1 MRVQYSGA
9 NNKLVGRLLEDG
21 IIGSDQAEK
30 ISSLD
35 YASQIRLLWETE
47 SVDQE
52 ALARTLARTLYL
64 PYISGDEISA
74 GEEVHSLLGLFDGE
88 SAPLLP
94 LSKVNDAILIA
105 VSDPFDLELKDRLEA
120 LTGEHVELVIASP
133 QAIRRVLHESA
144 GVVNRL
150 DSISRDAI
158 DKHTFGSRSVN
169 DEHLNI
175 DENSAPIVKLVNT
188 LLREAVAKKASD
200 IHIEN
205 HMDKTVFRYRI
216 DGVLRPAME
225 PLERIYQE
233 ALISRIKVMSELD
246 ITEKHI
252 PQDGRFRITVEH
264 SPIDFR
270 VSILPGLEYEDAV
283 IRVLDSRSVPG
294 GSDGLRL
301 INLGMSEGSV
311 AVFRDIISN
320 PSGMVI
326 VTGPTGS
333 GKTTT
338 LYAALNELDQAEGKT
353 ITIEDPIE
361 YRLPGILQV
370 PVNEKKKLTFSR
382 GLRSILRH
390 DPDRIMIGEI
400 RDRETAEIAVQ
411 SSLTGHLLFTTIHA
425 HTPMDVINRF
435 AHMGIP
441 TEELLPSL
449 ACIMS
454 QRLLRKLCTQC
465 KVEEAHGISDLASIG
480 LNEHLVE
487 GWSIFKP
494 SGCDSCGGTGYKGR
508 TVISEIIRINPLISR
523 LLIAGASPEEITEAS
538 RSDGTISL
546 RECAFDK
553 IRDGVTSVREVKRVL
568 GSI

>member
-1 MRVQYSGA
+1 MRAPYSGG
-9 NNKLVGRLLEDG
+9 NNKLITQLLED
-21 IIGSDQAEK
+21 SV
-30 ISSLD
+30 ISSEQADKIPSMD
-35 YASQIRLLWETE
+35 YAGLIRLLWGME

-52 ALARTLARTLYL
+52 ALAHSLARVLHL
-64 PYISGDEISA
+64 PYIPGEDIRAE
-74 GEEVHSLLGLFDGE
+74 EEVHPLFGLFDGE
-88 SAPLLP
+88 SAPLFP
-94 LSKVNDAILIA
+94 LSKANGVIHIA
-105 VSDPFDLELKDRLEA
+105 VADPFDLELKDRLEA
-120 LTGEHVELVIASP
+120 LTGETVELVIASP
-133 QAIRRVLHESA
+133 QAIRCVLHESA
-144 GVVNRL
+144 GIVNRL
-150 DSISRDAI
+150 DSVSRDAI
-158 DKHTFGSRSVN
+158 DKHAFGSISVN

-205 HMDKTVFRYRI
+205 HFDKTVFRYRI

-252 PQDGRFRITVEH
+252 PQDGRFRITIDH

-270 VSILPGLEYEDAV
+270 VSVLPGLEYEDAV
-283 IRVLDSRSVPG
+283 IRVLDSRSIPG

-301 INLGMSEGSV
+301 INLGMSEEAVS
-311 AVFRDIISN
+311 VFRKIISN
-320 PSGMVI
+320 PSGMII

-338 LYAALNELDQAEGKT
+338 LYAALNELDQSEGKT

-400 RDRETAEIAVQ
+400 RDQETAEIAVQ

-425 HTPMDVINRF
+425 HTPLDVINRF
-435 AHMGIP
+435 SHMGISP
-441 TEELLPSL
+441 EELLPSL

-454 QRLLRKLCTQC
+454 QRLLRKLCTHC
-465 KVEEAHGISDLASIG
+465 KGEVVHEISELESIG
-480 LNEHLVE
+480 LDDPYVK
-487 GWSIFKP
+487 GWNIFKA
-494 SGCDSCGGTGYKGR
+494 SGCDSCAGTGYKGR
-508 TVISEIIRINPLISR
+508 TVISEIIEITPAITR
-523 LLIAGASPEEITEAS
+523 LLVSGASLEEVTDAAKLEGAIT
-538 RSDGTISL
+538 L
-546 RECAFDK
+546 RESAFNNIK
-553 IRDGVTSVREVKRVL
+553 DGITSVKEVKRVL
-568 GSI
+568 GSL